1 MVKDMFV
8 LDDLILTAIEHV
20 KGLYTKLVGI
30 SFSGIFY
37 ENTANTRKKILKKM
51 SGNLCS
57 SEKCC

>member
-37 ENTANTRKKILKKM
+37 ELTVNTRKKM
-51 SGNLCS
+51 SGKLSS